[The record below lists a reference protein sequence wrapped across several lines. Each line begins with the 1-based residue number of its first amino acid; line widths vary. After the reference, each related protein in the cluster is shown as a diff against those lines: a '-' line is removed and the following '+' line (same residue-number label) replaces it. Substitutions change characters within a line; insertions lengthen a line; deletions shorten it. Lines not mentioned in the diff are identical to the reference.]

1 MVTILTCYQK
11 GSMKWL
17 DLSQFK
23 RGSRQCPV
31 ALDGSLEK
39 KKNEYGATES
49 RVSTPEIW
57 PIVLIVSIKIT
68 TQ

>member
-1 MVTILTCYQK
+1 
-11 GSMKWL
+11 MKWL